1 MSAMVLMATA
11 GFAQE
16 NLSISMT
23 GDADVEPGDDLIYT
37 ITYSNTGDQIA
48 HDVEIT
54 LQLPTNPDYYTFVEA
69 SPDGLYDE
77 ATNTVTWN
85 KGFIPQLELMG
96 AGPYVIHVRIR
107 AGVRGTKY
115 GYSSSGFYMPNVGI
129 TEFSSVVSI
138 VSTGTT
144 TPETSEVKTWVTQI
158 SDTEVTDV
166 NGIIKSATGALTYHL
181 VKVENRGNIYDNFSL
196 FINQHPDSIRGYDC
210 YPNLDGDKDFQPL
223 DGTIIDLNNQNV
235 AATDWL
241 GPGES
246 KYFFVKKESPSGTNP
261 SSGSGDKWN
270 CMDIIAQSIVSG
282 QQDDGRT
289 QTLIVG
295 NVNEPLITLT
305 KIAAPD
311 PVQRGGVVD
320 YTIYIFNSNDK
331 SSAVA
336 TNPIL
341 TDFFPE
347 GASYIPGSATYEV
360 GIGNGL
366 SDPVSFNY
374 NETEGTATWGLDP
387 IFDGPINAITV
398 KFKVLVDAEGDCT
411 GSLTNNASL
420 TFDGLTSPITASI
433 TSGIVSHPDLVITKE
448 SVKKEAVPGESVT
461 YTLTYSN
468 EGTCPVEN
476 VEIFDSF
483 DAGKLSYVSNTG
495 NGVVDGNEIT
505 FDLASI
511 DPASGGT
518 LYPGDQGS
526 FNVTLAVKSAANFTV
541 GGTYLL
547 NNTAIIDGDDT
558 GTTEI
563 DEFNNTS
570 SWAIAVKI
578 LPDLKIEKTVSPALE
593 PGMESTYTLRITNEG
608 DKPAVNAVVK
618 DLLPDGLT
626 VGAISD
632 GGVNTSGIIT
642 WPTITSFAVGDE
654 VTYTVTVTPECSAIG
669 SITNRAEV
677 WSDTPDKN
685 ELDNVVEL
693 TSTVEDNIAPVV
705 VANGS
710 STVNCL
716 SEAIEPAVIPDAT
729 DNCEGTIPGV
739 LVGYV
744 DTPDPITCEG
754 TRVYTYSY
762 TDGAGNV
769 AEWTYTYTIEYIEF
783 ASIPS
788 TTATVAC
795 YADIEMP
802 TLPTVTDNCGNEIT
816 NITGPVEGTVPGCEG
831 DVTYTWTY
839 TDCEGNTQDYVHTVT
854 IEREPFAAIA
864 PTTATVAC
872 YNDIVLPTPP
882 TVTDNCGN
890 EITNITGPV
899 EGTVPG
905 CEGDVTYTWTYT
917 DCEGN
922 TQDYVHTV
930 TIEREPFAVI
940 APTTATVACYADI
953 EMPTL
958 PTVTDNCGNE
968 ITNITGPVEGTVPGC
983 EGDVTYTWTYSDCEG
998 NTQDYVH
1005 TITIEREPFAA
1016 IAPTTVTVAC
1026 YNDIVLP
1033 TPPMFTDNCG
1043 NEITNITGPVEGT
1056 VPGCE
1061 GDVTYTWT
1069 YSDCEG
1075 NTQDYVHTV
1084 TIEREPFAVIAP
1096 TTATVACYADIEMPT
1111 LPTVTDNCGN
1121 EITNITGPVEG
1132 TVPGCE
1138 GDVTYTWTYTDCEGN
1153 TQDYVHTVT
1162 IEREDFTMPANV
1174 TETIACVDDV
1184 VPPTP
1189 PVVYDACGN
1198 EITPVAGATPATPA
1212 CNGEMV
1218 YTWTYEDCE
1227 GNSHDWTHTI
1237 IVSAPV
1243 VNMPANIVDIVTAPE
1258 LAIAGEPT
1266 PPTVSDN
1273 CGRDL
1278 TISSGVETEDID
1290 CYGAKIW
1297 TYTYTDCSGKTYK
1310 WTYTYT
1316 MEEPSVTMPDN
1327 PEAVTIA
1334 CAVQATKPAAPVVL
1348 DSNLRPLDVSEGV
1361 RSADPA
1367 CEGDITWT
1375 FTYLDC
1381 VGNAYDWVYTYTIE
1395 LEDFTM
1401 PADDGSTVACASAAT
1416 EPTPPAVNDNCG

>member
-1 MSAMVLMATA
+1 MKTKVYKNIRWLKQLVLMSAMVLMATA

-23 GDADVEPGDDLIYT
+23 GDSDVEPGDDLIYT

-54 LQLPTNPDYYTFVEA
+54 LQLPTTPDYYTFVEA
-69 SPDGLYDE
+69 SPDGNYDE

-347 GASYIPGSATYEV
+347 GASYIEGSATYEV

-366 SDPVSFNY
+366 SEPVSFSY

-547 NNTAIIDGDDT
+547 NNTAIIDGADT

-578 LPDLKIEKTVSPALE
+578 LPDLKIEKTVFPALE
-593 PGMESTYTLRITNEG
+593 PGMESTYTLAITNEG
-608 DKPAVNAVVK
+608 DKPAVNVVVK
-618 DLLPDGLT
+618 DLLPVGLT

-642 WPTITSFAVGDE
+642 WPTIPSFAVGDE
-654 VTYTVTVTPECSAIG
+654 VNYTVTVTPECSAIG

-677 WSDTPDKN
+677 WSDTPDKD
-685 ELDNVVEL
+685 ELNNVVDLESAL
-693 TSTVEDNIAPVV
+693 ADNTSPVV
-705 VANGS
+705 SAAAGS

-716 SEAIEPAVIPDAT
+716 ANALEPADIPTAL
-729 DNCEGTIPGV
+729 DNCDGIIVGV
-739 LVGYV
+739 LEGYV
-744 DTPDPITCEG
+744 DNPDPISCEG

-762 TDGAGNV
+762 SDGAGNV
-769 AEWTYTYTIEYIEF
+769 SYWTYTYTIDVIDFTMPADEG
-783 ASIPS
+783 S
-788 TTATVAC
+788 TVAC
-795 YADIEMP
+795 ISEATEP
-802 TLPTVTDNCGNEIT
+802 TPPEVNDHCGNLI
-816 NITGPVEGTVPGCEG
+816 IPSGPVEGGSYVDCEG
-831 DVTYTWTY
+831 TVTYTWTY
-839 TDCEGNTQDYVHTVT
+839 EDCAGNSHDWVYTYR
-854 IEREPFAAIA
+854 IEVEDFTMPENDGSI
-864 PTTATVAC
+864 VAC
-872 YNDIVLPTPP
+872 VSEATEPIPP
-882 TVTDNCGN
+882 SVNDNCGN
-890 EITNITGPV
+890 PITPSGPV
-899 EGTVPG
+899 EGGSYDG
-905 CEGDVTYTWTYT
+905 CEGTVTYTWTYE
-917 DCEGN
+917 DCVGN
-922 TQDYVHTV
+922 SHDWVY
-930 TIEREPFAVI
+930 
-940 APTTATVACYADI
+940 
-953 EMPTL
+953 
-958 PTVTDNCGNE
+958 
-968 ITNITGPVEGTVPGC
+968 
-983 EGDVTYTWTYSDCEG
+983 TY
-998 NTQDYVH
+998 
-1005 TITIEREPFAA
+1005 
-1016 IAPTTVTVAC
+1016 
-1026 YNDIVLP
+1026 
-1033 TPPMFTDNCG
+1033 
-1043 NEITNITGPVEGT
+1043 
-1056 VPGCE
+1056 
-1061 GDVTYTWT
+1061 
-1069 YSDCEG
+1069 
-1075 NTQDYVHTV
+1075 
-1084 TIEREPFAVIAP
+1084 
-1096 TTATVACYADIEMPT
+1096 
-1111 LPTVTDNCGN
+1111 
-1121 EITNITGPVEG
+1121 
-1132 TVPGCE
+1132 
-1138 GDVTYTWTYTDCEGN
+1138 
-1153 TQDYVHTVT
+1153 T

-1198 EITPVAGATPATPA
+1198 PITPVAGATPATPA

-1218 YTWTYEDCE
+1218 YTWTYTDCE
-1227 GNSHDWTHTI
+1227 GNTHDWTHTI
-1237 IVSAPV
+1237 IISAPV
-1243 VNMPANIVDIVTAPE
+1243 VIMPANVVEVVTDPDNAGMAEPVPPIVV
-1258 LAIAGEPT
+1258 
-1266 PPTVSDN
+1266 DN
-1273 CGRDL
+1273 CGREL
-1278 TISSGVETEDID
+1278 LVSSGVATGNND
-1290 CYGAKIW
+1290 CFGARIW
-1297 TYTYTDCSGKTYK
+1297 TFTYTDCSGKTYK
-1310 WTYTYT
+1310 WTHTYAK
-1316 MEEPSVTMPDN
+1316 EQPIVEMPAN
-1327 PEAVTIA
+1327 EASTVN
-1334 CAVQATKPAAPVVL
+1334 CAIDATKPTPPVVS
-1348 DSNLRPLDVSEGV
+1348 DSNGLLLDVSEGV
-1361 RSADPA
+1361 RSTDPA

-1381 VGNAYDWVYTYTIE
+1381 VGNAYDWVYTYTVDIP
-1395 LEDFTM
+1395 DFAANM
-1401 PADDGSTVACASAAT
+1401 PADGSSTVDCLADAQVQ
-1416 EPTPPAVNDNCG
+1416 PIPPAVNDYCGNPITPTLVTTPDAIACTGDMVWVFNYEDCAGNNHD